1 MAQWKLRSKRSGFE
15 TYLRRV
21 VSLSKTLYSPKV
33 LVIPRKWWLCPDMTE
48 KLLTGMLNLN
58 TNKTKACI
66 SLPCVQERYICIGT
80 THPEDGLMKLK
91 QMESSTGI
99 WTMRCLL
106 MVEPRHIIVI
116 DKGNGVGIMYL
127 QLFPYTIQS
136 HGHTGAA
143 SRLQTVG
150 D

>member
-1 MAQWKLRSKRSGFE
+1 MCVCVAKPVAVELRCHA
-15 TYLRRV
+15 TALI
-21 VSLSKTLYSPKV
+21 
-33 LVIPRKWWLCPDMTE
+33 VIFFLIFNFFF
-48 KLLTGMLNLN
+48 LNLAVFYIGE
-58 TNKTKACI
+58 NKKSQKYFFFLKCKNLGRRI
-66 SLPCVQERYICIGT
+66 CKPRNKKKSPYICIGT

-127 QLFPYTIQS
+127 QLFPYTS
-136 HGHTGAA
+136 
-143 SRLQTVG
+143 
-150 D
+150 